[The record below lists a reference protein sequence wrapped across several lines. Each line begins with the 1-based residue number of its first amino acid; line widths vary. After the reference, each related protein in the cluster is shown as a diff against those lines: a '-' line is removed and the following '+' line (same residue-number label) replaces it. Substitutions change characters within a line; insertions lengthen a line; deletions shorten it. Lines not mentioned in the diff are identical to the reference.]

1 MKNATCL
8 NIALPALTV
17 ALSLAFGP
25 VFAAEPAARHVA
37 SIDELLQLRT
47 LAGAPQISPDGRYVA
62 YMTSQADF
70 KQDAFINSIWLVDTQ
85 TGRNLPLT
93 QGGKS
98 AGNPQWS
105 PDGSWLAFTSSRVE
119 DKEQLFAIR
128 PDGGEAVQL
137 SKSETGV
144 RGYAWSPDGRQ
155 IAFTAN
161 EAQSQAAKDRKSHY
175 ADYEVVRKE
184 TLAAQLWTLNVAEA
198 LAAPQAGKQRT
209 KNAKL
214 HVEGFSWSPDGSQL
228 AFSASMSPDARHLGT
243 SDIYRLGLAD
253 DSVKPLVMQAGPDS
267 NPQWSPDGKQ
277 IAFVSAMGQATFFAR
292 NQRVA
297 VVSADGGTPRSV
309 SESFDENPSL
319 IGWKADGIYFSGLQ
333 RTAGHLFR
341 VDPANGRVARITS
354 PDDLMAAGASLSRD
368 GRKIAFSAATP
379 RALAEVFVS
388 EAAGFAPKQLT
399 QLTEQ
404 TRDFI
409 MASREL
415 IRWKSKD
422 GAEIEGVLIKPADFD
437 PAKKYPLL
445 TIIHGGPTG
454 IDRPTLLD
462 TRYYPA
468 DIWAA
473 RGALL
478 LKVNYRGSA
487 GYGEKFRRLNERN
500 LGVGDAWDVVSGV
513 DHLVAKGWVDKDR
526 VGSMGWSQGGYISA
540 FLGTATNRFVAV
552 SVGAGISDWATYY
565 YNTDIPQFTINYLG
579 ANPVDDPEIYRKTS
593 PAGYLKEARTPALI
607 QHGELDRRVP
617 IANAYQLRQALEDR
631 NVPVEM
637 IVYKGFGHGITK
649 PKSARAQMQHNLDW
663 FNHWIFK
670 DPLPNFAVPE
680 LPKAKK
686 D

>member
-1 MKNATCL
+1 MKHAIRL
-8 NIALPALTV
+8 GSAWL
-17 ALSLAFGP
+17 ALSLALGP
-25 VFAAEPAARHVA
+25 ALAAEAPTRHVA

-47 LAGAPQISPDGRYVA
+47 LAGGTQISPDGRYVA
-62 YMTSQADF
+62 YLLSQADF
-70 KQDAFINSIWLVDTQ
+70 KQDAFITTIWLVDTQ
-85 TGRNLPLT
+85 SGRSIPLT
-93 QGGKS
+93 QSGKS

-105 PDGSWLAFTSSRVE
+105 PDGAWLAFTSSRVE

-161 EAQSQAAKDRKSHY
+161 EPQSQAAKDRKSQF

-184 TLAAQLWTLNVAEA
+184 TQAAQLWTLDVAEA

-209 KNAKL
+209 RNAKL
-214 HVEGFSWSPDGSQL
+214 HIEGFSWSPDGGRI
-228 AFSASMSPDARHLGT
+228 AFSAGASPEARHLAT
-243 SDIYRLGLAD
+243 SDIYRLNLAD
-253 DSVKPLVMQAGPDS
+253 DSVKPLVSQPGPDS
-267 NPQWSPDGKQ
+267 NPQWSPDGQQ
-277 IAFVSAMGQATFFAR
+277 IVFVSAMGQPAFFAR
-292 NQRVA
+292 NQRLA
-297 VVSADGGTPRSV
+297 VVSAEGGTPRSI
-309 SESFDENPSL
+309 SEGFDENPSL

-341 VDPANGRVARITS
+341 ADPLSGRVSRVSA
-354 PDDLMAAGASLSRD
+354 PDELMAGGVSLSRD
-368 GRKIAFSAATP
+368 GRKLAFSAATP

-388 EAAGFAPKQLT
+388 EGAPFAPRQLT
-399 QLTEQ
+399 ALTAQ
-404 TRDFI
+404 TGNFI

-437 PAKKYPLL
+437 PKKKYPLL

-513 DHLVAKGWVDKDR
+513 DHLVAQGLVDKER
-526 VGSMGWSQGGYISA
+526 VGSMGWSQGGFISA

-565 YNTDIPQFTINYLG
+565 YNTDIPQFTLNYLG

-593 PAGYLKEARTPALI
+593 PAGYLKDARTPTMI

-631 NVPVEM
+631 SVPVEM

-670 DPLPNFAVPE
+670 DPLPDFAAPD

-686 D
+686 E

>member
-1 MKNATCL
+1 MKNQ
-8 NIALPALTV
+8 ALLL

-25 VFAAEPAARHVA
+25 ALAAEPAARHVA
-37 SIDELLQLRT
+37 TIDELLQLKT
-47 LAGAPQISPDGRYVA
+47 LAGGTQISPDGRYVA
-62 YMTSQADF
+62 YQLSRADF
-70 KQDAFINSIWLVDTQ
+70 KQDAFITTIWLADTQ
-85 TGRNLPLT
+85 TGRHIALT
-93 QGGKS
+93 QAGKS
-98 AGNPQWS
+98 ASNPQWS
-105 PDGSWLAFTSSRVE
+105 PDGAWLAFTSSRVE
-119 DKEQLFAIR
+119 DKDQLFAIR

-161 EAQSQAAKDRKSHY
+161 EAQSQASKDRKSHY

-184 TLAAQLWTLNVAEA
+184 TQSAQLWTLNVAEA
-198 LAAPQAGKQRT
+198 LATPQAGKQRT

-214 HVEGFSWSPDGSQL
+214 HVEGFSWSPDGNQI
-228 AFSASMSPDARHLGT
+228 AFSGSASPEPRHLAT
-243 SDIYRLGLAD
+243 SDIYKLTLAD
-253 DSVKPLVMQAGPDS
+253 DSVKALVAQNGPDS
-267 NPQWSPDGKQ
+267 SPQWSPDGKQ
-277 IAFVSAMGQATFFAR
+277 IAFVSSMGQTAFFAR

-297 VVSADGGTPRSV
+297 VVSAEGGTPRSV
-309 SESFDENPSL
+309 SDAFDENPSL
-319 IGWKADGIYFSGLQ
+319 IAWKTDGIYFAGLQ

-341 VDPANGRVARITS
+341 ADPASGRISRVSA
-354 PDDLMAAGASLSRD
+354 PDDLMAGGVSLSRD
-368 GRKIAFSAATP
+368 GRKLAFTAATP
-379 RALAEVFVS
+379 RALAEVFVADS
-388 EAAGFAPKQLT
+388 SGFAPKQLT
-399 QLTEQ
+399 TLTEQ
-404 TRDFI
+404 TRDFV
-409 MASREL
+409 MASREV

-437 PAKKYPLL
+437 AKKKYPLL

-513 DHLVAKGWVDKDR
+513 DHLVAQGLVDKDR
-526 VGSMGWSQGGYISA
+526 VGSMGWSQGGFISA

-552 SVGAGISDWATYY
+552 SMGAGISDWATYY
-565 YNTDIPQFTINYLG
+565 YNTDIPQFTINYFG

-593 PAGYLKEARTPALI
+593 PAGYLKEARTPTLI
-607 QHGELDRRVP
+607 QHGELDKRVP

-631 NVPVEM
+631 SVPVEM

-670 DPLPNFAVPE
+670 DPLPDYAAPE
-680 LPKAKK
+680 VPKAKK

>member
-1 MKNATCL
+1 MSKKAIL
-8 NIALPALTV
+8 L
-17 ALSLAFGP
+17 ALSISFGT
-25 VFAAEPAARHVA
+25 VLAAEPGARHVA
-37 SIDELLQLRT
+37 TIDELLQLKT
-47 LAGAPQISPDGRYVA
+47 LAGGTQISPDGRYVA
-62 YMTSQADF
+62 YLISQADF
-70 KQDAFINSIWLVDTQ
+70 KQDAFVTTVWLVDTQ
-85 TGRNLPLT
+85 SGRSFQLT

-98 AGNPQWS
+98 ASNPQWS
-105 PDGSWLAFTSSRVE
+105 PDGSWLAFTSNRVE
-119 DKEQLFAIR
+119 DKDQLFAIR

-144 RGYAWSPDGRQ
+144 RGYAWSPDGQQ

-161 EAQSQAAKDRKSHY
+161 EAPSQAAKDRKGHY

-184 TLAAQLWTLNVAEA
+184 TQAAQLWTLNVAEA
-198 LAAPQAGKQRT
+198 LVAPQAGKQRT

-214 HVEGFSWSPDGSQL
+214 HVEGFSWSPDGSRI
-228 AFSASMSPDARHLGT
+228 AFSASASPEPRHLAT
-243 SDIYRLGLAD
+243 SDLYRLTMSD
-253 DSVKPLVMQAGPDS
+253 DSVKTLVNQPGPDS
-267 NPQWSPDGKQ
+267 NPQWSPDGQ
-277 IAFVSAMGQATFFAR
+277 RIAFVSSMGQATFFAR
-292 NQRVA
+292 NQRIA
-297 VVSADGGTPRSV
+297 VVSAEGGTPRSV
-309 SESFDENPSL
+309 SDAFDENPTL
-319 IGWKADGIYFSGLQ
+319 IGWKPDGLYFSGLQ
-333 RTAGHLFR
+333 RTAGHVFR
-341 VDPANGRVARITS
+341 ADPASGHISRIS
-354 PDDLMAAGASLSRD
+354 APDALMAGGVSLSRD
-368 GRKIAFSAATP
+368 GRKLAYTAPTP

-388 EAAGFAPKQLT
+388 DVAAFAPKQLT

-404 TRDFI
+404 TRDFT

-415 IRWKSKD
+415 IRWKSQD
-422 GAEIEGVLIKPADFD
+422 GTEIEGVLIKPADFD
-437 PAKKYPLL
+437 PKKKYPLL

-513 DHLVAKGWVDKDR
+513 DHLVAQGLVDKDR
-526 VGSMGWSQGGYISA
+526 VGSMGWSQGGFISA

-579 ANPVDDPEIYRKTS
+579 ADPVADPEIYRKTS
-593 PAGYLKEARTPALI
+593 PAGYLKEARTPTLI
-607 QHGELDRRVP
+607 QHGELDKRVP

-670 DPLPNFAVPE
+670 DPLPDYATPDV
-680 LPKAKK
+680 PKAKK
-686 D
+686 E